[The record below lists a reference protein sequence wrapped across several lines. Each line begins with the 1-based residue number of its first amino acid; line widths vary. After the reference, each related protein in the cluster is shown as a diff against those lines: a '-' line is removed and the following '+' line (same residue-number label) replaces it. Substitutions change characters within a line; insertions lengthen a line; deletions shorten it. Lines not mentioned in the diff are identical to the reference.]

1 MASLRFGS
9 VLFVAYPQDHTPRH
23 VHGFLQEAEVI
34 LDLGDDRTI
43 RLTMRPDAI
52 RPPNAKRS
60 SVRRILNVAAEH
72 FDELVAL
79 WEKMHD

>member
-34 LDLGDDRTI
+34 VDLGDDRAVG
-43 RLTMRPDAI
+43 LAMRPEAI

-60 SVRRILNVAAEH
+60 LVRRILNAAAEH
-72 FDELVAL
+72 FDKLIAL
-79 WEKMHD
+79 WEKMHE